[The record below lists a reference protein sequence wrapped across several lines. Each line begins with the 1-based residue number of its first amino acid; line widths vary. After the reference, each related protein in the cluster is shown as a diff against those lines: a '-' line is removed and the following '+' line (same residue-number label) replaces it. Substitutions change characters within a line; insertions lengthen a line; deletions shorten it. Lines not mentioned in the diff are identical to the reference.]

1 LKGNIMRSDPIA
13 DAKWAKDI
21 GKQAEDAVLSLFLAR
36 GYALLARNYSVH
48 RYGEL
53 DLILCKEM
61 CVYVVEVK
69 SRKNSDSFGG
79 AREAVTVQKMA
90 RMLRATR
97 VFLLN
102 RQWESFDIRFVA
114 GCVTHRT
121 DGTIIAIEILPI

>member
-1 LKGNIMRSDPIA
+1 MRSDPVA

-69 SRKNSDSFGG
+69 SRKDSDSFGG
-79 AREAVTVQKMA
+79 AREAVTGQKMA

-97 VFLLN
+97 VFLLD

-121 DGTIIAIEILPI
+121 DGSIIAIEILPI